1 MHYGCG
7 WAFHQQLRSPT
18 PEGDN
23 YIRLSVLMAAV
34 TTRTGNR
41 DGMAVV
47 AVCGCPG
54 DGIVIVAMYAFHAG
68 VIVI

>member
-1 MHYGCG
+1 
-7 WAFHQQLRSPT
+7 
-18 PEGDN
+18 
-23 YIRLSVLMAAV
+23 MAAV

-54 DGIVIVAMYAFHAG
+54 DGIVIVAIHAFHAG

>member
-1 MHYGCG
+1 
-7 WAFHQQLRSPT
+7 
-18 PEGDN
+18 
-23 YIRLSVLMAAV
+23 MAAV

-54 DGIVIVAMYAFHAG
+54 DGVVIIAVYAFHAG